1 MRTVNFNY
9 IRQAYGLLRNNGR
22 FLSNRRLRRL
32 AYLDVHQNNYKL
44 YLLYMDYKK
53 VMNSDA
59 ANNQTIAIVIIGSLC
74 GICKWLPIRSCRVC
88 LPSGKLISVSVCP
101 LPK

>member
-1 MRTVNFNY
+1 MRTVNINY
-9 IRQAYGLLRNNGR
+9 IRQAYGLLRNNGK

-53 VMNSDA
+53 IMNSDA
-59 ANNQTIAIVIIGSLC
+59 ANNQTIAIVIVVGLMIAAAIFLAT
-74 GICKWLPIRSCRVC
+74 
-88 LPSGKLISVSVCP
+88 
-101 LPK
+101 

>member
-9 IRQAYGLLRNNGR
+9 IKQAYGLLRNNGKY
-22 FLSNRRLRRL
+22 LSNRRLRRL

-53 VMNSDA
+53 IMNSDA
-59 ANNQTIAIVIIGSLC
+59 ANNQTIAIVIVVGLMIAAAIFLAT
-74 GICKWLPIRSCRVC
+74 
-88 LPSGKLISVSVCP
+88 
-101 LPK
+101 

>member
-1 MRTVNFNY
+1 MRIVNFNY
-9 IRQAYGLLRNNGR
+9 IKQAYGLLRNNGIY
-22 FLSNRRLRRL
+22 LSNRRLRRL

-59 ANNQTIAIVIIGSLC
+59 ANNQTIAIVIVVGLMIAAAIFLAT
-74 GICKWLPIRSCRVC
+74 
-88 LPSGKLISVSVCP
+88 
-101 LPK
+101 

>member
-9 IRQAYGLLRNNGR
+9 IKQAYGLLRNNSK

-44 YLLYMDYKK
+44 YLLYMNYKK
-53 VMNSDA
+53 IMNSDA
-59 ANNQTIAIVIIGSLC
+59 ANNQTIAIVIVVGLMIAAAIFLAT
-74 GICKWLPIRSCRVC
+74 
-88 LPSGKLISVSVCP
+88 
-101 LPK
+101 

>member
-9 IRQAYGLLRNNGR
+9 IKQAYGLLRNNGKY
-22 FLSNRRLRRL
+22 LSNRRLRRL
-32 AYLDVHQNNYKL
+32 AYLDVYQNNYKL

-59 ANNQTIAIVIIGSLC
+59 ANNQTIAIVIVVGLMIAAAIFLAT
-74 GICKWLPIRSCRVC
+74 
-88 LPSGKLISVSVCP
+88 
-101 LPK
+101 

>member
-1 MRTVNFNY
+1 MRVVNFNY
-9 IRQAYGLLRNNGR
+9 IKQAYGLLRDNGKY
-22 FLSNRRLRRL
+22 LSNRRLRRL

-59 ANNQTIAIVIIGSLC
+59 ANNQTIAIVIVVGLMIAAAIFLAT
-74 GICKWLPIRSCRVC
+74 
-88 LPSGKLISVSVCP
+88 
-101 LPK
+101 